1 MRIRNEIIM
10 ILILF
15 FGVITISY
23 YLFIK
28 NIESNATSLVSL
40 YSSNNEKLLK
50 TINLSSYYQA
60 QLTSWKNILL
70 IGHTT
75 SNYQL
80 YLSRFYNNER
90 LLRTTVHELIKDE
103 NNSEPIKKLLIE
115 LKKNIKISAKKQR
128 KGLREFYET
137 TSTATDIAEQ
147 FTNNE
152 AVLAKIIEKIRH
164 MVAQQQITLLHQV
177 NKDNSTQLNFS
188 FQLTIFIF
196 LIAIILLWLL
206 IHWRI
211 VNPMEQ
217 AIKVV
222 NQVTRGNIN
231 QRMQIIGSL
240 EVVKYATAFNDML
253 DKIEYQNAQLEKVT
267 YKLAHSE
274 KLAALG
280 SLVAGVA
287 HELNTP
293 IGIVLTASSS
303 LGDSTKMLRTQFST
317 NKLTKNTFDEETDH
331 LLKCSD
337 LIEKNVRR
345 AGELIKNFKSIAV
358 DQSTEKKRSFQLNEL
373 LLQLI
378 DSLQPQ
384 SNENSHNIEV
394 SGEKITMDSYSGP
407 ISQVITHLINNS
419 VLHGFNK
426 KPQGLIT
433 IKLSSE
439 GNERVKITY
448 RDNGCG
454 MSEEVQRHIY
464 EPFYSTAVNGV
475 GSGLGMNIVHN
486 IVTGVL
492 GGDIFISSKVGE
504 FSQFSLSLPREVN
517 SENKVSESVQS
528 DTRDN

>member
-1 MRIRNEIIM
+1 
-10 ILILF
+10 
-15 FGVITISY
+15 
-23 YLFIK
+23 
-28 NIESNATSLVSL
+28 
-40 YSSNNEKLLK
+40 
-50 TINLSSYYQA
+50 
-60 QLTSWKNILL
+60 
-70 IGHTT
+70 
-75 SNYQL
+75 
-80 YLSRFYNNER
+80 
-90 LLRTTVHELIKDE
+90 
-103 NNSEPIKKLLIE
+103 
-115 LKKNIKISAKKQR
+115 
-128 KGLREFYET
+128 
-137 TSTATDIAEQ
+137 
-147 FTNNE
+147 
-152 AVLAKIIEKIRH
+152 
-164 MVAQQQITLLHQV
+164 MVALQQITLLHQV

-240 EVVKYATAFNDML
+240 EVVKYSTAFNDML
-253 DKIEYQNAQLEKVT
+253 DKIETQNTQLEKVT

-303 LGDSTKMLRTQFST
+303 LEDSTKMLRTQFLSDT
-317 NKLTKNTFDEETDH
+317 LTKATFEEETDH

-345 AGELIKNFKSIAV
+345 AGDLIKNFKSIAV

-373 LLQLI
+373 LLQLT

-384 SNENSHNIEV
+384 SNENPHNIEV
-394 SGEKITMDSYSGP
+394 SGEKITMDSYPGP

-433 IKLSSE
+433 IKLSLE
-439 GNERVKITY
+439 ENERVKITY

-486 IVTGVL
+486 IVTGLL
-492 GGDIFISSKVGE
+492 GGDIIISSKVGE
-504 FSQFSLSLPREVN
+504 FSQFSLNLPREVN
-517 SENKVSESVQS
+517 SEKKVSESVLP